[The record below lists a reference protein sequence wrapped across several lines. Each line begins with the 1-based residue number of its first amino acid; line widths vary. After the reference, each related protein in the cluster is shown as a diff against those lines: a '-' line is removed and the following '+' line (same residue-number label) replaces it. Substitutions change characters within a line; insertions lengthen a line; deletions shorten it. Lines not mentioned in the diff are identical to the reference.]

1 MITAA
6 DASLH
11 QPTSDDPTW
20 AETNFFGFYVPEL
33 ALNCGVY
40 TLFRAN
46 LGVGLST
53 ICMNS
58 RRVRAPWEADYC
70 DMQMHLP
77 MGQDFDLCDYRLPNG
92 LSVRAIEPNME
103 YEVDFSDGEAYPAI
117 DVVGAGEGEV
127 VLVAI
132 GSAARIPASAGRTP
146 TDASVVAI
154 VDSVIVGGE
163 VTFKK

>member
-1 MITAA
+1 MRLAKVVGQVVSTVKEPGLDGFKILLVE
-6 DASLH
+6 DL
-11 QPTSDDPTW
+11 DP
-20 AETNFFGFYVPEL
+20 GDPE
-33 ALNCGVY
+33 
-40 TLFRAN
+40 R
-46 LGVGLST
+46 
-53 ICMNS
+53 
-58 RRVRAPWEADYC
+58 
-70 DMQMHLP
+70 
-77 MGQDFDLCDYRLPNG
+77 
-92 LSVRAIEPNME
+92 EP
-103 YEVDFSDGEAYPAI
+103 FDGEAYPVI

>member
-1 MITAA
+1 MRLAKVVGQVVSTVKEPGLDSFKILLVEDL
-6 DASLH
+6 DAH
-11 QPTSDDPTW
+11 DPDRDP
-20 AETNFFGFYVPEL
+20 F
-33 ALNCGVY
+33 
-40 TLFRAN
+40 
-46 LGVGLST
+46 
-53 ICMNS
+53 
-58 RRVRAPWEADYC
+58 
-70 DMQMHLP
+70 
-77 MGQDFDLCDYRLPNG
+77 
-92 LSVRAIEPNME
+92 
-103 YEVDFSDGEAYPAI
+103 DGEAYPAI